1 MLFGFNSFK
10 VTIQM
15 LKALF
20 DVEFIE
26 PQSLLVSTRKGLS
39 EMEQIMMTLM
49 WTNLVLPQELLG
61 VMFGIRSRQTVSMYI
76 NKWMPVLGEQDD
88 MLNNFLPYL
97 DTDILKELEPY
108 SYKDLGLDNIGGI
121 LDGKDFPTETCRI
134 DRLVNCV
141 QHSNKLRTIA
151 FRILTWSLACG
162 VVVERTPAFLG

>member
-1 MLFGFNSFK
+1 
-10 VTIQM
+10 M

-61 VMFGIRSRQTVSMYI
+61 VMFGIRSQQTVSIYI

-108 SYKDLGLDNIGGI
+108 SC
-121 LDGKDFPTETCRI
+121 FSHQPT
-134 DRLVNCV
+134 N
-141 QHSNKLRTIA
+141 
-151 FRILTWSLACG
+151 
-162 VVVERTPAFLG
+162 